1 MTMDNFLSDWDQQ
14 HLNNMPYGPLGII
27 AMQGIDVLGDKVN
40 SYLQRWRELQELQ
53 DESFCSTPGQDRDSF
68 LIQTTCPRF
77 GTGEGKGVIRESVR
91 GFDIYILIDVCAY
104 NVKYR
109 MYDMEVPMS
118 PDDHYQDLK
127 RIIAA
132 IAGKAKRVNV
142 IMPMLYESRQHR
154 RNTRE
159 SLDCAIAL
167 QELESMGVANVIT
180 FDAHDP
186 RVMNAVPLCGFE
198 NVMPTY
204 QMLKALLGRVKDL
217 HIDKDN
223 MMVVSPDEGAV
234 QRNIYYSSVLA
245 LELGMFYKRRDYTTI
260 VAGRNPIVAHEYLGD
275 SVEGKD
281 VIVADDI
288 LSSGESLLE
297 LARELKKRKAKRIF
311 CIVTFAFFTNGIQ
324 EFEEAYQQGI
334 IAGLVA
340 TNLTYRSPELRE
352 AKWFVEAD
360 MGKYISY
367 LIATLNHDR
376 SLSALLNPYNR
387 IQSLLSRY
395 RAEQAASGISLV

>member
-1 MTMDNFLSDWDQQ
+1 MENFLSEWDQT
-14 HLNNMPYGPLGII
+14 LSNMQYGPLGII
-27 AMQGIDVLGDKVN
+27 AMQGIDELGRN
-40 SYLQRWRELQELQ
+40 INNYLLKWHELQ
-53 DESFCSTPGQDRDSF
+53 DLQDEEYYTSPGKDREDF
-68 LIQTTCPRF
+68 LIDAVCPRF

-91 GFDIYILIDVCAY
+91 GFDIYILVDVCAY
-104 NVKYR
+104 NIKFK
-109 MYDMEVPMS
+109 MYDFEVPMS
-118 PDDHYQDLK
+118 PDDHFQDLK
-127 RIIAA
+127 RVIAA

-167 QELESMGVANVIT
+167 QELENMGVANIIT

-198 NVMPTY
+198 NVLPTY
-204 QMLKALLGRVKDL
+204 QMLKALLRSVRDL
-217 HIDKDN
+217 HIDKEN

-234 QRNIYYSSVLA
+234 QRNIYYSSVLS
-245 LELGMFYKRRDYTTI
+245 LELGMFYKRRDYTTVI
-260 VAGRNPIVAHEYLGD
+260 AGRNPIVAHEYLGA

-281 VIVADDI
+281 IIVADDI
-288 LSSGESLLE
+288 LSSGESLLD

-311 CIVTFAFFTNGIQ
+311 CVVTYAFFTNGIQ
-324 EFEEAYQQGI
+324 EYEEAYQQGVI
-334 IAGLVA
+334 SRVIA
-340 TNLTYRSPELRE
+340 TNLTYRTPELKA
-352 AKWFVEAD
+352 AKWFAEAD
-360 MGKYISY
+360 MSKYISY

-387 IQSLLSRY
+387 IQSLLARY
-395 RAEQAASGISLV
+395 RAEQAASGISLI